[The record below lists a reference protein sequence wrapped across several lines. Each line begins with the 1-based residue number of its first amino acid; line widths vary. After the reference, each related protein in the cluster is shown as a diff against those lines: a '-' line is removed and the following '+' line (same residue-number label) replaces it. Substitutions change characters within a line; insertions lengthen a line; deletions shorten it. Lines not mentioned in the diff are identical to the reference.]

1 MDHLTITPQ
10 SVGSGGEQ
18 HVSSVNTEMIE
29 FVVCKMFVFSCYE
42 NASTR
47 VPEFVA
53 HPNAKPL
60 PQIWLGCATNSGTR
74 VASYRM

>member
-42 NASTR
+42 NASY
-47 VPEFVA
+47 VIVLS
-53 HPNAKPL
+53 H
-60 PQIWLGCATNSGTR
+60 IWLSK
-74 VASYRM
+74 M